1 MTPANIPTPRSEE
14 PRRRQIFRPSANII
28 ARSSIFVVLFGVV
41 GLFYFGDRIFYS
53 SFRTG
58 ANVAIRQPIPFSHQH
73 HSGGL
78 GISCLY
84 CHTSVEESAFAGLPP
99 TQTCMSCHSQ
109 IWLNAPMLEPVRS
122 SYASG
127 VPIKWNGVN
136 DLPDY
141 VHFNHS
147 IHVNN
152 GIGCTSCHG
161 VTSEQQLVAKAQPLT
176 MEWCLDCHRNPEAN
190 LRPADQILDQDWK
203 PASNQAELGRELLE
217 QYHINKERLTN
228 CSTCHR

>member
-1 MTPANIPTPRSEE
+1 MTPHPSTPRLE
-14 PRRRQIFRPSANII
+14 PGRRRQIFRPTANVLARGSI
-28 ARSSIFVVLFGVV
+28 AFGLLAIV
-41 GLFYFGDRIFYS
+41 GLFYFGDRAFYS
-53 SFRTG
+53 AFRTD
-58 ANVAIRQPIPFSHQH
+58 ANVPIRQPIPFSHQH

-84 CHTSVEESAFAGLPP
+84 CHTSVQESAFAGLPP

-109 IWLNAPMLEPVRS
+109 IWLNAPMLEPVRQ
-122 SYASG
+122 SYDTG
-127 VPIKWNGVN
+127 VPITWNGVN

-161 VTSEQQLVAKAQPLT
+161 KTAEQQLVAKAQPLT
-176 MEWCLDCHRNPEAN
+176 MEWCLDCHRAPEQY
-190 LRPADQILDQDWK
+190 LRESDDILNQDWL
-203 PASNQAELGRELLE
+203 PASNQAEVGERLLQE
-217 QYHINKERLTN
+217 YQINKERLTN

>member
-1 MTPANIPTPRSEE
+1 MTPATPPAPRPEPT
-14 PRRRQIFRPSANII
+14 RRRQIFRPSANII
-28 ARSSIFVVLFGVV
+28 FRGAIPALLLTLV
-41 GLFYFGDRIFYS
+41 GLYWLSDRLFYS
-53 SFRTG
+53 AYRTNSDI
-58 ANVAIRQPIPFSHQH
+58 AVRQPIPFSHQH

-78 GISCLY
+78 GISCAY
-84 CHTSVEESAFAGLPP
+84 CHTSTDESASAGMPP

-122 SYASG
+122 SYETG
-127 VPIKWNGVN
+127 VPIQWNRVN

-141 VHFNHS
+141 VYFNHS

-152 GIGCTSCHG
+152 GVGCSSCHG
-161 VTSEQQLVAKAQPLT
+161 VTAEQQLVMKAQPLT

-190 LRPADQILDQDWK
+190 LRPADQIMSQDWK
-203 PASNQAELGRELLE
+203 PAANQQQLGAELL
-217 QYHINKERLTN
+217 QSYKINKKRLTN

>member
-1 MTPANIPTPRSEE
+1 MTPANTPTPRSEE
-14 PRRRQIFRPSANII
+14 PRRGQIFRPSAN
-28 ARSSIFVVLFGVV
+28 VLVRGAIPAVLLTLV
-41 GLFYFGDRIFYS
+41 GLFWFGDRIFYS
-53 SFRTG
+53 SYRTN
-58 ANVAIRQPIPFSHQH
+58 ADIAVEQPIQFSHQH

-84 CHTSVEESAFAGLPP
+84 CHTSVDESWSAGMPP

-109 IWLNAPMLEPVRS
+109 IWLNAEALAPVRS

-127 VPIKWNGVN
+127 VPIQWNRVN

-161 VTSEQQLVAKAQPLT
+161 VTAEQQLVARAQPLT
-176 MEWCLDCHRNPEAN
+176 MEWCLDCHRDPESN

-217 QYHINKERLTN
+217 QYHINKDRLTN